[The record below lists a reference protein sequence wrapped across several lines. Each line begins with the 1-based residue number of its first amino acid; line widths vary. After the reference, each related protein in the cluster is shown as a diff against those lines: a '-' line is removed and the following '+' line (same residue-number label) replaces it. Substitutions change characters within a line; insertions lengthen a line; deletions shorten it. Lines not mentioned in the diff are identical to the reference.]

1 MTYDE
6 ALQKFGLPASPESR
20 DRIRRLLA
28 GQIELEK
35 REEGGEEMLR
45 VLCLQLFSLGSVED
59 ALLIW
64 EAKQS
69 SFDACCGLD
78 IQLLCGA
85 GLEATKGFLAK
96 SGDPAAPAA
105 LDYLIEC
112 EEAGDFEGWLPRQSI
127 DHYRKYYGI

>member
-1 MTYDE
+1 MTCDE

-20 DRIRRLLA
+20 DRIRQLLA
-28 GQIELEK
+28 DEIELEK
-35 REEGGEEMLR
+35 RGEGGEEMLR
-45 VLCLQLFSLGSVED
+45 VLCLQLFSLGSIED

-78 IQLLCGA
+78 IQFLCGA
-85 GLEATKGFLAK
+85 GLEVTKEYLAR

-105 LDYLIEC
+105 LEHLIGS
-112 EEAGDFEGWLPRQSI
+112 EESRDFEGWIPQKSI
-127 DHYRKYYGI
+127 ERYRSYYGI